1 MADRLYTFTSNLV
14 SFVAGERPSA
24 DKFNAANKFFSRSL
38 RDVSKAIGDI
48 YNQGY
53 PHLADYEKESNLS
66 GKWNPYETGKREG
79 RALDILNLGRIIGPA
94 SNLNPKTLSGVSSI
108 SETIPTGV
116 AEYQLKY
123 PVLTPSGIIIEY
135 NRVYDENQ
143 NFTSDKQFKIIKNS
157 VVFSQKTTEETVI
170 NYLTNSDNYY
180 GGANYYGASFNV
192 IPDPNQNQK
201 LTVTE
206 IDGEYFVDLGN
217 ITSQQSGLED
227 LASSTLSTKDIN
239 LNKEAK
245 LPTWMWQ
252 TEDGEPLFEE
262 GMIIPEGLV
271 YLKCLT
277 SNEAYLSATYVYLS
291 PTQIKVTGVNLC
303 LEDSFQLVV
312 VGTDI
317 TTSIDD
323 IRNKLFL
330 HRHDGTF
337 GEPRIS
343 VKDLVGKFINGEF
356 GESSIADND
365 FPMYLHRKGYLI
377 DNNFING
384 NNSMLGPLVMARVN
398 FDPFNNIAEPVLA
411 KTKSDNSSHELFFGN
426 QGTYIKRGIDG
437 DLIISNSPTGDIIT
451 SPQESIKIEGSYINV
466 GSVDYNAL
474 SSKRNMIYSGETI
487 IESERITES
496 TQEEFFINSKLE
508 TGGNTYLNQRFVI
521 EEQSFTTG
529 EYEVDSNEITVAGDF
544 AKVKEDGYSSVLEI
558 GPSLEQSY
566 WIPSRSLIDQTAGT
580 VQQIIEPDEKG
591 YFITPFLGLKKI
603 KISGNGVEEE
613 SYINQ
618 LPTVSYINNNA
629 PAKDL
634 RYWKIPFVEGKTLY
648 SLKTNHEINA
658 SEVNLNK
665 IGLWDNGT
673 PSEKVKK
680 STIYKVGLGSKA
692 YVTNNCSILDSGDF
706 TYGSNTP
713 VEIGGNKLVFPPIK
727 RNEGSYLGA
736 DDERLISFK
745 YNLSTYFKEL
755 INEGS
760 NAYTIESPGNVYLK
774 FLVNGSNSAS
784 LAQNYFPLEM
794 LPGGTNNKEQHAL
807 VQSKFLSFYRKHI
820 TLRVKDLVSGEIS
833 WLKGP
838 EANNNWIVEDLDD
851 VSATSDLGTEIDFY
865 FRKIKDSDGTYDADT
880 GAERTYLALHFRPN
894 LKRLL
899 CESLADFQNKINNDE
914 LEIAIYWGFFNSFD
928 TSASP
933 TKTIR
938 SEDSEPFS
946 TWYYHLSISDGCLS
960 NKNLDG
966 FSPGS
971 TNDMAHSPLAVF
983 IGDNQDILR
992 SDGVAVFSTMNT
1004 TYEGGVAWQF
1014 RNYNNLGQNKSY
1026 IEIVREINSLKN
1038 DTAGIRKRNFTIAC
1052 VNDDENEAA
1061 VKYAGESFYTDEP
1074 FFNNDGRRSAYI
1086 SSMYNIILNYQ
1097 DDDFSN
1103 INRLIDPIE
1112 DQLDFESNSLN
1123 LKIVL
1128 NFKDELQ
1135 KTFTNVN
1142 SFNLSREIDKYIKT
1156 SVVNEFYNGEPY
1168 EPQSTEVESTFR
1180 SNFTKKELQYAR
1192 RDQYF
1197 NPGWTSAA
1205 NSTERGDLFNVH
1217 NLADVAIYSY
1227 SCMGIDFVLE
1237 IEEVYNTYTN
1247 ILTLNVTPQLF
1258 YKKLDTSKTNFGTN
1272 TDEVIF
1278 HHVLAR

>member
-38 RDVSKAIGDI
+38 KDVSKAIGDI

-53 PHLADYEKESNLS
+53 PHLGEYEKESNLTS
-66 GKWNPYETGKREG
+66 KWNPYETGKREG
-79 RALDILNLGRIIGPA
+79 RALDILNLARVIGPA
-94 SNLNPKTLSGVSSI
+94 SNLNPKTLSGSSSI
-108 SETIPTGV
+108 EETIPVGV

-123 PVLTPSGIIIEY
+123 PVTYPSGIILNY
-135 NRVYDENQ
+135 NRVYNTEES
-143 NFTSDKQFKIIKNS
+143 FTLNNQFKIIKNS
-157 VVFSQKTTEETVI
+157 VIFSQKTTENLTI
-170 NYLTNSDNYY
+170 NYLTNSDFYH

-192 IPDPNQNQK
+192 IPDPNQNEK

-206 IDGEYFVDLGN
+206 IDGEYFVELGN

-227 LASSTLSTKDIN
+227 LASSALSTKDIN
-239 LNKEAK
+239 LNKQAK

-252 TEDGEPLFEE
+252 TEDGEALFEE
-262 GMIIPEGLV
+262 GMVIPEGLV

-277 SNEAYLSATYVYLS
+277 SNEAYLSANYIYLS

-303 LEDSFQLVV
+303 IEDSFQLVV

-365 FPMYLHRKGYLI
+365 FPMYLHRKGYFA
-377 DNNFING
+377 DNNSING
-384 NNSMLGPLVMARVN
+384 DNSMLGPLVMARTS
-398 FDPFNNIAEPVLA
+398 FDPFDANQPVLG
-411 KTKSDNSSHELFFGN
+411 KVLNNNLSQKIIFGN
-426 QGTYIKRGIDG
+426 QGTGIYRNEEG
-437 DLIISNSPTGDIIT
+437 NLVIENLPSGNAQLVEYEKVKIVGAEVETNATGTNIVNSLYSDFNIT
-451 SPQESIKIEGSYINV
+451 REN
-466 GSVDYNAL
+466 
-474 SSKRNMIYSGETI
+474 TH
-487 IESERITES
+487 
-496 TQEEFFINSKLE
+496 TQEEFFVNSKLE
-508 TGGNTYLNQRFVI
+508 YSENSYLNQRFIV
-521 EEQSFTTG
+521 EEQEFTTG
-529 EYEVDSNEITVAGDF
+529 EYAVDSNEITVAGDF
-544 AKVKEDGYSSVLEI
+544 AKIKEEGYSSILEI

-566 WIPSRSLIDQTAGT
+566 WIPSRSLIDETAGT

-603 KISGNGVEEE
+603 KISKNAIVEE
-613 SYINQ
+613 SYIDQ
-618 LPTVSYINNNA
+618 LPTVNYTNNDA
-629 PAKDL
+629 QLKDL

-648 SLKTNHEINA
+648 SLKTNNEINS
-658 SEVNLNK
+658 SEIDLSK
-665 IGLWDNGT
+665 AGLWDSQATN
-673 PSEKVKK
+673 EKRTK
-680 STIYKVGLGSKA
+680 SSVYKIGLGSKLHT
-692 YVTNNCSILDSGDF
+692 TNNCSILDSEDF
-706 TYGSNTP
+706 SYESANP
-713 VEIGGNKLVFPPIK
+713 VEIEGKLVFPPIK
-727 RNEGSYLGA
+727 RNQGIYLGGT
-736 DDERLISFK
+736 DEKFISFK

-760 NAYTIESPGNVYLK
+760 NAYTIENISNTYLR
-774 FLVNGSNSAS
+774 FLANGSDSDS
-784 LAQNYFPLEM
+784 LGENYFPLEM
-794 LPGGTNNKEQHAL
+794 LSGGAL
-807 VQSKFLSFYRKHI
+807 DDSQNAMVQSKFLSFYRKHI

-838 EANNNWIVEDLDD
+838 EANINWIVEDLSD
-851 VSATSDLGTEIDFY
+851 VEAASNLGTKIDFY
-865 FRKIKDSDGTYDADT
+865 FKKILDSDGSYDSDT

-894 LKRLL
+894 LTRLL
-899 CESLADFQNKINNDE
+899 CSSLEDFKTKINNDQ
-914 LEIAIYWGFFNSFD
+914 LEIAIFWGFFNSFD

-933 TKTIR
+933 TKTIE
-938 SEDSEPFS
+938 SIDDDGSN
-946 TWYYHLSISDGCLS
+946 TYYYHLSMSDGCL
-960 NKNLDG
+960 NNINLDG
-966 FSPGS
+966 RTPF
-971 TNDMAHSPLAVF
+971 TIDDMSHSPLAVF
-983 IGDNQDILR
+983 RGDNQDILS

-1004 TYEGGVAWQF
+1004 SYEGGTAWQF

-1026 IEIVREINSLKN
+1026 IEIVREIASLKN
-1038 DTAGIRKRNFTIAC
+1038 EIAGIRKRNFTIAC
-1052 VNDDENEAA
+1052 VNEDENEAA
-1061 VKYAGESFYTDEP
+1061 IKYAGESFYSDEGD
-1074 FFNNDGRRSAYI
+1074 NSGRRGAYI

-1097 DDDFSN
+1097 DNDFST

-1112 DQLDFESNSLN
+1112 DQLAFEPNVLN

-1168 EPQSTEVESTFR
+1168 EDLSTDDEDIFR
-1180 SNFTKKELQYAR
+1180 NKFIKKELQYAR
-1192 RDQYF
+1192 RDHYF
-1197 NPGWTSAA
+1197 NPGWTSAS
-1205 NSTERGDLFNVH
+1205 NQTKRGDLFNKDNDV
-1217 NLADVAIYSY
+1217 DVAIYSQ

-1237 IEEVYNTYTN
+1237 IEEIYNTYTN
-1247 ILTLNVTPQLF
+1247 ILTLNITPQLF

-1272 TDEVIF
+1272 TDEIIF
-1278 HHVLAR
+1278 HHVLTR